1 MQPIDSLPPLPLPTG
16 SELDPLLS
24 PLFWRWVLGQS
35 IAFVTLLLGSIAW
48 VRFLIG
54 QLKLERQKNDELSYL
69 LLQHTERALTQ
80 RAKDI
85 DDFALREDSS
95 RRNLLDFFKGLAE
108 KPGTTEHSIA
118 QRLPTKL
125 SERRDKLR
133 PKRPPEKPESDD
145 ERTPHG

>member
-1 MQPIDSLPPLPLPTG
+1 MPPVDSLPPLSLPTG
-16 SELDPLLS
+16 DELDPLLS

-54 QLKLERQKNDELSYL
+54 QVKHERQRSDELAIL
-69 LLQHTERALTQ
+69 LVQHTERALTQ

-95 RRNLLDFFKGLAE
+95 RRNLLDFFKGLAD
-108 KPGTTEHSIA
+108 KPSTTEHSIA
-118 QRLPTKL
+118 QKLPTKL
-125 SERRDKLR
+125 SEHRGKKARK
-133 PKRPPEKPESDD
+133 PPESDD
-145 ERTPHG
+145 ELTPPG